1 MSAGVG
7 GPLQGDEL
15 ESAQYIDII
24 SLDQLESGKNLLQ
37 SAFWGRFK
45 SLSGWRP
52 RGFAWKSGDMA
63 GSLLV
68 LERTL
73 PGGQSLAYVPH
84 GPFLPS
90 DMDNRQV
97 TSLITGLAEGLAE
110 HLYSSCFMIRFD
122 LTGGTSGSVG
132 ADTPRPTGLMGP
144 LCKASYRIQPEDT
157 VILPLIKNEETLL
170 SNMHK
175 KTRYNIRLAERKGLS
190 IHRLEKKEALD
201 ALPKWYD
208 LYRETGRRDGITLHD
223 ELYYKR
229 LFLETQKVETDDFK
243 LSLYLAYHEGNLLA
257 GIIVFR
263 CYQRS
268 TYMYGA
274 SSSNKRELM
283 PNHLLQWH
291 AIRDAANEGADEYD
305 FYGIPPS
312 ASPSHPMHG
321 LWRFK
326 TGFGGNIHHYYGAWD
341 YPYKPGIYRIY
352 TIAERFRGHLAA
364 WRKRLA
370 FLSLP

>member
-1 MSAGVG
+1 M
-7 GPLQGDEL
+7 
-15 ESAQYIDII
+15 ESTQSIDII
-24 SLDQLESGKNLLQ
+24 SLDKLESGGNLLQ
-37 SAFWGRFK
+37 SAFWGRYK

-52 RGFAWKSGDMA
+52 RGFAWKAGAAA

-84 GPFLPS
+84 GPLLPG

-97 TSLITGLAEGLAE
+97 SSLISGLAGELFE
-110 HLYSSCFMIRFD
+110 HLPSSCFMIRFD
-122 LTGGTSGSVG
+122 LAGGANGPVG
-132 ADTPRPTGLMGP
+132 TDTPRPAGLTEP
-144 LCKASYRIQPEDT
+144 LRKASYRVQPEDT
-157 VILPLIKNEETLL
+157 VILPLIKDEETLL

-175 KTRYNIRLAERKGLS
+175 KTRYNIRLAERKGVS
-190 IHRLEKKEALD
+190 IHRLEKEAALES
-201 ALPKWYD
+201 LPKWYA

-223 ELYYKR
+223 ELYYRR

-243 LSLYLAYHEGNLLA
+243 LSLYLACHEGNLLA

-291 AIRDAANEGADEYD
+291 AIRDAANEGAEEYD

-312 ASPSHPMHG
+312 DSAEHPMHG

-341 YPYKPGIYRIY
+341 YPYKLGIYRIY
-352 TIAERFRGHLAA
+352 SVAERLRGRLAA
-364 WRKRLA
+364 WRKRI
-370 FLSLP
+370 LPYKPPQK